1 MVRMRLSETDEIAAE
16 LYLVPPA
23 RFVAARDQLVR
34 QARAAGHRD
43 LARELQA
50 LRRPTPSAWLIN
62 VLTRH
67 QRARLQQLFALGRE
81 LRQAQT
87 QLDGD
92 QLRRLPAQREDLIAE
107 LLDWARRHAAEAGV
121 HPTEAALSE
130 VEETLHAGLVD
141 LAAAAAVMSGHL
153 VRPMSHTGFGPLP
166 QLESAGSPAAPS
178 PPSPGPA
185 PDEPTEWR
193 MWPVDDELAAA
204 PRPVRR
210 RDGDHPN
217 GRDASTA
224 TAVARRNGQQPGGEP
239 APAQPRLPGAD
250 ERLRRAEADLADAAS
265 VHWQREHDL
274 AEAEAAMEAVNDR
287 QEWLEQQ
294 RMHLR
299 REKVAA
305 EQDLAAARA
314 AQRCRPARHDR
325 RTAGAGERRRANSSR
340 PSTIRGYPTTRND
353 RSAVPPV
360 PPAGKRTAAVGS
372 PPNASPRGRSRRFP
386 AAPAAAGA
394 RSSVRSPPP
403 ITGIQPAGAPRS
415 QPGQVLRGLVLERE
429 PKLGPVHE
437 CPVVRHMD
445 VLLHDLAH
453 AQVTDGPTRGPD
465 GGRRGVLP

>member
-43 LARELQA
+43 LARELQT

-92 QLRRLPAQREDLIAE
+92 RLRRLPAQREDLIAE

-166 QLESAGSPAAPS
+166 QLESAASPA
-178 PPSPGPA
+178 PPPNPGLA
-185 PDEPTEWR
+185 GDEPTEWR
-193 MWPVDDELAAA
+193 MWPVDDELRRRRERPGAAA
-204 PRPVRR
+204 
-210 RDGDHPN
+210 GDHPN
-217 GRDASTA
+217 GRDAPTA
-224 TAVARRNGQQPGGEP
+224 TAVAQHNGSQARGEP
-239 APAQPRLPGAD
+239 PPAQPRLPGD
-250 ERLRRAEADLADAAS
+250 PTERLRRAEAVLASAAS

-314 AQRCRPARHDR
+314 AQRSALRAMID
-325 RTAGAGERRRANSSR
+325 ARRALEHAEEQLQ
-340 PSTIRGYPTTRND
+340 PFLD
-353 RSAVPPV
+353 H
-360 PPAGKRTAAVGS
+360 
-372 PPNASPRGRSRRFP
+372 PRGRNDP
-386 AAPAAAGA
+386 
-394 RSSVRSPPP
+394 
-403 ITGIQPAGAPRS
+403 
-415 QPGQVLRGLVLERE
+415 E
-429 PKLGPVHE
+429 
-437 CPVVRHMD
+437 
-445 VLLHDLAH
+445 
-453 AQVTDGPTRGPD
+453 
-465 GGRRGVLP
+465 

>member
-92 QLRRLPAQREDLIAE
+92 QLRRLPVQREDLIAE

-166 QLESAGSPAAPS
+166 QLESAGTRSLPS
-178 PPSPGPA
+178 PPPNPGPA
-185 PDEPTEWR
+185 RDEPTEWR
-193 MWPVDDELAAA
+193 MWPVDDEL
-204 PRPVRR
+204 RRR
-210 RDGDHPN
+210 RDRSDAATGDHPN
-217 GRDASTA
+217 GWDASTT
-224 TAVARRNGQQPGGEP
+224 TAVAQRNGQQACGEP
-239 APAQPRLPGAD
+239 APAQPPLPGD
-250 ERLRRAEADLADAAS
+250 PTERLRRAEADLANAAS

-287 QEWLEQQ
+287 QEWLAQQ
-294 RMHLR
+294 RMHIR

-314 AQRCRPARHDR
+314 AQRSALRAMID
-325 RTAGAGERRRANSSR
+325 ARRALENAEEQLQSSLDHPR
-340 PSTIRGYPTTRND
+340 VPND
-353 RSAVPPV
+353 
-360 PPAGKRTAAVGS
+360 
-372 PPNASPRGRSRRFP
+372 
-386 AAPAAAGA
+386 
-394 RSSVRSPPP
+394 
-403 ITGIQPAGAPRS
+403 
-415 QPGQVLRGLVLERE
+415 
-429 PKLGPVHE
+429 
-437 CPVVRHMD
+437 
-445 VLLHDLAH
+445 
-453 AQVTDGPTRGPD
+453 PD
-465 GGRRGVLP
+465 